1 MSANYTDEQ
10 EATRP
15 PSSKRRLTSLSRYRS
30 VAILL
35 VVLVA
40 LLVGP
45 GLAISSTIPTIA
57 ITDVIT
63 DQTVSIMTYNYPANQ
78 DFVVTMGPMGSMG
91 IDGYYVTTIKSGAG
105 GSFPATFTI
114 PEQLKGSYQIAIR
127 LQSAQGFY
135 SFNWFYNNTTGTGTG
150 GQPGYTGI
158 PTFQVLSVV
167 TDQTV
172 TVRTHNFP
180 ANQVF
185 RWTMGPMGT
194 QGINGIAV
202 AGFEAWNS
210 GTGGQQDLTL
220 PIPAQLRGSFQISMR
235 AQTSHANPFFAYN
248 WFYNN
253 TTGTGGQ
260 PTPPPPPPPPDYTG
274 IPTFKVCS
282 VVQNGTVTIRTNNF
296 PPNQVFNVTMG
307 LMYTAGVNGIP
318 ATPSSINSTT
328 GGTQDYTFT
337 IPAQLHGQSRISIR
351 AQTGH
356 QYPFYAFNW
365 FFNNTANVCP

>member
-10 EATRP
+10 ETTRP
-15 PSSKRRLTSLSRYRS
+15 QSSKRRLTSLSRYRS

-91 IDGYYVTTIKSGAG
+91 IDGYYVTTIKSGPG

-135 SFNWFYNNTTGTGTG
+135 SFNWFYNNTTIGQG

-253 TTGTGGQ
+253 TTGAGGQ
-260 PTPPPPPPPPDYTG
+260 PTPPPPPPPDYTG
-274 IPTFKVCS
+274 IPTFTVCS
-282 VVQNGTVTIRTNNF
+282 VAQNSTVTIRTKNF
-296 PPNQVFNVTMG
+296 PPNQTFYVTMG
-307 LMYTAGVNGIP
+307 LMYTAGINGYA

-337 IPAQLHGQSRISIR
+337 IPTQLQGQSRISIR

-356 QYPFYAFNW
+356 QYPFYAYNW
-365 FFNNTANVCP
+365 FFNTTANVCP